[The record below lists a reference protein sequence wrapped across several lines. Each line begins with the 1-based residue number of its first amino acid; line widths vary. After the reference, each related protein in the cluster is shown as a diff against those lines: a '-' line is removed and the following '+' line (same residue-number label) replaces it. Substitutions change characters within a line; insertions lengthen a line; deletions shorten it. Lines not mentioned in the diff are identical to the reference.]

1 MAVSSIALVAHDHQK
16 AALIAWTKKHKKLLA
31 QNRLLATGTTGA
43 LIAKAIDLPVHQFL
57 SGPHGGDLQIGAAI
71 AEGTIDM
78 LIFFWDPLKSMPHEP
93 DIKALLR
100 VAALYNI
107 PVACNE
113 TTADYLVTS
122 PLMQEPYTIQRP
134 QLTNAIKPASP
145 IPGARV

>member
-16 AALIAWTKKHKKLLA
+16 AALIAWTKKHKTLLA
-31 QNRLLATGTTGA
+31 QHHLLATGTTGA
-43 LIAKAIDLPVHQFL
+43 LIAKALDLPVHQFL
-57 SGPHGGDLQIGAAI
+57 SGPLGGDLQIGAAI
-71 AEGTIDM
+71 AENTIDM
-78 LIFFWDPLKSMPHEP
+78 LIFFWDPLESMPHEP

-122 PLMQEPYTIQRP
+122 PLMHSPYTIQRTLLP
-134 QLTNAIKPASP
+134 EAIDPARN
-145 IPGARV
+145 IPGATS